1 MYTVEMNGNKMV
13 GRTFDSKTSAQEYVK
28 SCRAVDKR
36 CGQKVSYKIV
46 KCLTYQTRDGIINI

>member
-28 SCRAVDKR
+28 SWRAVDKR

-46 KCLTYQTRDGIINI
+46 KC

>member
-28 SCRAVDKR
+28 SCRDVDKR

-46 KCLTYQTRDGIINI
+46 KC